1 MAKNEAAKFPPD
13 LELQYTVLLP
23 PSTFSEIGTASNFGS
38 WGGKRRKR
46 MTRRTRRKRMTRRTW
61 RRRMRW
67 KGKSKRKTTKRMSMR
82 RRRKMGWREGSRR
95 CEVGGEEREEGEKG
109 EE

>member
-1 MAKNEAAKFPPD
+1 
-13 LELQYTVLLP
+13 
-23 PSTFSEIGTASNFGS
+23 
-38 WGGKRRKR
+38 
-46 MTRRTRRKRMTRRTW
+46 MTRRTW
-61 RRRMRW
+61 RRTMRW
-67 KGKSKRKTTKRMSMR
+67 NFHFKGKSKRKTTKRMSMR